1 MFWGEPARS
10 DGGSHGRSSGTLCA
24 TGGFGE
30 RERGDLG
37 ERGERGERGDNLG
50 GGLVVRDACE
60 SIFNGSN
67 CGG

>member
-30 RERGDLG
+30 HERGGCGELG
-37 ERGERGERGDNLG
+37 EGGDDIG
-50 GGLVVRDACE
+50 VCLVVRAARG

-67 CGG
+67 LSG